1 MMFLVLEKG
10 DLKLSYSTFEFW
22 IDFCDK
28 IEKMKVDQMLQI
40 KFWQIV
46 EHLLDVILQRTL
58 LDNETLHSELI
69 KEDDTLD
76 DITKISIT

>member
-1 MMFLVLEKG
+1 M
-10 DLKLSYSTFEFW
+10 SYSTFEFW